1 MKNMLFILCGP
12 AGVGKSTWARKQV
25 ENCPYDCNVVSRDE
39 IRFSLVKEDEDY
51 FSKEDLVFKTF
62 LDEIGKSVVE
72 HTVTFA
78 DATHLN
84 LKSRNKVLD
93 TIKDIEDIDIIPVNF
108 MLSLE
113 TCLTQNSQRT
123 GRKRVPNTVIEKMW
137 WDFVPAGLEEKY
149 EYARI
154 ISIKEE

>member
-1 MKNMLFILCGP
+1 MNRTLFILCGP
-12 AGVGKSTWARKQV
+12 AGVGKSTWVRKQV

-39 IRFSLVKEDEDY
+39 IRFSLVKENEDY

-62 LDEIGKSVVE
+62 LDEIGKSVAE

-84 LKSRNKVLD
+84 PKARNKVLNTID
-93 TIKDIEDIDIIPVNF
+93 TENIDIIPVNF

-113 TCLTQNSQRT
+113 TCLTQNAQRT
-123 GRKRVPNTVIEKMW
+123 GRKRVPSTVIEKMW
-137 WDFVPAGLEEKY
+137 WDFVPAGPEEKY

-154 ISIKEE
+154 INIKEE